1 MSPETM
7 TRREASRDKRTVQ
20 SALPRAIEVIFC
32 RLKAQIEKPCVR
44 FLFVRSS
51 LFESCGALAA
61 HGLQARFVMAGG
73 RVRAYARWA
82 RLIKHSPLKD
92 ER

>member
-44 FLFVRSS
+44 FC
-51 LFESCGALAA
+51 SCGQHHLKVVGRSLRTACKPAL
-61 HGLQARFVMAGG
+61 
-73 RVRAYARWA
+73 
-82 RLIKHSPLKD
+82 
-92 ER
+92 